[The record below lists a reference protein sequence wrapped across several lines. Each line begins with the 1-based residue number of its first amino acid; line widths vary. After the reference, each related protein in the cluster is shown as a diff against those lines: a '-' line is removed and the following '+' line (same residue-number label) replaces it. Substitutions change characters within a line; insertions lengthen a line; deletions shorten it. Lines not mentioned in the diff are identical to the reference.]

1 MNAATFVRSWPSVS
15 AWGAGLIL
23 AALGAGAIV
32 GPSSGAASRGLGAGL
47 VVLGVAALVWGGAAL
62 ALGRLV
68 APRTTLVGVLAGLL
82 TSSALMFVLPTH
94 TSIIAIAAAAL
105 LLIVVG
111 AAVAVHVRRH
121 GRDDT
126 DTTPRTAQ
134 PMSVLGLLLA
144 ASIIAVVVT
153 PALGATQDAVLIR
166 DDGTVPVITHEG
178 H

>member
-47 VVLGVAALVWGGAAL
+47 VVLGVGALVWGGAVL
-62 ALGRLV
+62 ALGRLI
-68 APRTTLVGVLAGLL
+68 APRTTLGAVLAGIVLAA
-82 TSSALMFVLPTH
+82 ALMFVLPAH
-94 TSIIAIAAAAL
+94 TSVIAIAAAAL

-111 AAVAVHVRRH
+111 ASVAGRVRRA
-121 GRDDT
+121 DT
-126 DTTPRTAQ
+126 ASRTAQ
-134 PMSVLGLLLA
+134 PMSVIGLLLA

>member
-32 GPSSGAASRGLGAGL
+32 GPSSGTASRGLGAGL
-47 VVLGVAALVWGGAAL
+47 VVVGVAALVWGGAVL
-62 ALGRLV
+62 ALGRYV
-68 APRTTLVGVLAGLL
+68 APRTTLAGVLAGLL
-82 TSSALMFVLPTH
+82 AASALMFVLPTH
-94 TSIIAIAAAAL
+94 TSIVAVAAAIF

-111 AAVAVHVRRH
+111 AAVAVHVRRRERE
-121 GRDDT
+121 GAA
-126 DTTPRTAQ
+126 PRTAQ
-134 PMSVLGLLLA
+134 PMSVWGLLLA

-166 DDGTVPVITHEG
+166 DDGSVPVITHEG

>member
-32 GPSSGAASRGLGAGL
+32 GPSSGAASRGLGAAL
-47 VVLGVAALVWGGAAL
+47 VALGVAGLVWGGAVL

-68 APRTTLVGVLAGLL
+68 APRTTLVGVLVGLL
-82 TSSALMFVLPTH
+82 TSFALMFVLPTH

-105 LLIVVG
+105 LLVVVG
-111 AAVAVHVRRH
+111 AAVAVHVRQR
-121 GRDDT
+121 GRDAAAG
-126 DTTPRTAQ
+126 TAQ
-134 PMSVLGLLLA
+134 PMSVRGLLLA
-144 ASIIAVVVT
+144 ASVIAVVVT

-166 DDGTVPVITHEG
+166 DDGTVPVITHDG

>member
-1 MNAATFVRSWPSVS
+1 VNAATFVRSWPSVS

-47 VVLGVAALVWGGAAL
+47 VVLGVGALVWGGAVL
-62 ALGRLV
+62 ALGRLIT
-68 APRTTLVGVLAGLL
+68 PRATLGGVLTGILFSA
-82 TSSALMFVLPTH
+82 ALMFVLPSH
-94 TSIIAIAAAAL
+94 TSVIAIAAAVL

-111 AAVAVHVRRH
+111 AAVAAHLRR
-121 GRDDT
+121 RPDPA
-126 DTTPRTAQ
+126 PRTAQ

-166 DDGTVPVITHEG
+166 DDGSVPVITHEG

>member
-1 MNAATFVRSWPSVS
+1 VNAATFVRSWPSVS

-47 VVLGVAALVWGGAAL
+47 VVLGVGALVWGGAVL
-62 ALGRLV
+62 ALGRLI
-68 APRTTLVGVLAGLL
+68 APRATLVGALAGILL
-82 TSSALMFVLPTH
+82 AAALMFVLPAH
-94 TSIIAIAAAAL
+94 TSVIAIAAAAL

-111 AAVAVHVRRH
+111 AAVAGRVRRA
-121 GRDDT
+121 DT
-126 DTTPRTAQ
+126 APRTAE
-134 PMSVLGLLLA
+134 PMSVWGLLLA

-166 DDGTVPVITHEG
+166 DDGSVPVITHEG

>member
-1 MNAATFVRSWPSVS
+1 VNAATFVRSWPSVS

-47 VVLGVAALVWGGAAL
+47 VVLGVGALVWGGAVL
-62 ALGRLV
+62 ALGRLIT
-68 APRTTLVGVLAGLL
+68 PRATLGGVLAGILF
-82 TSSALMFVLPTH
+82 SAALMFVLPSH
-94 TSIIAIAAAAL
+94 TSVIAIAVAAL

-111 AAVAVHVRRH
+111 AAVAAHLRR
-121 GRDDT
+121 RPDPA
-126 DTTPRTAQ
+126 PRTAQ

-166 DDGTVPVITHEG
+166 DDGSVPVITHEG

>member
-32 GPSSGAASRGLGAGL
+32 GPSSGAVSRGLGAGL
-47 VVLGVAALVWGGAAL
+47 VVLGVGALVWGGAVL
-62 ALGRLV
+62 ALGRLI
-68 APRTTLVGVLAGLL
+68 APRATLGGVLVGILLAA
-82 TSSALMFVLPTH
+82 ALMFVLPTH
-94 TSIIAIAAAAL
+94 TSILAIAAAAV

-111 AAVAVHVRRH
+111 AAVAGRVRR
-121 GRDDT
+121 RADT
-126 DTTPRTAQ
+126 APRAAQ
-134 PMSVLGLLLA
+134 PMSVWGLLLA

-166 DDGTVPVITHEG
+166 DDGTVPVITHD